1 MSRIEFLPSG
11 RKINARKGKT
21 IFQIAREAGIHL
33 NTSCNGVGT
42 CGKCKIKIIEG
53 NMEQLT
59 SSYSLSEA
67 LQDQGYSLACRAV
80 VLSDSTIFI
89 PPETR
94 LLGSELLEER
104 GEVHLTEAIDRAGIN
119 PRFRRAYLTLPHPSL
134 EDNLSDWQ
142 RIEREAAKI
151 WPGRQ
156 FNPTYRVLQEI
167 PSLLRES
174 NWKVTGDFFD
184 RGDALV
190 LINLQKGKKTIGP
203 FGLVVD
209 VGTTTLVIELIEL
222 STGSVW
228 GKTSRYNPQIT
239 YGEDVI
245 SRVIYA
251 RQENGL
257 SQLQREVVKAI
268 EHMAKK
274 LIEESILSSED
285 VSGIYLS
292 GNTIMLH
299 LLAGIDPSSILEEPY
314 VPAANF
320 GWWEDASKFGFHLFE
335 KSLVYFLPC
344 VASFLGADIVAGLLA
359 AGFDEQGPLR
369 LFVDIGTN
377 GEMVFGNGD
386 WFLACS
392 CSAGPAF
399 EGGGAKHGT
408 RVVPGA
414 IEEVRIDKETCDVEV
429 VTVGDM
435 PPQGICGSGLIDLLA
450 ELYLN
455 GIIDRRGK
463 FDFTCKANR
472 LRKSNGDYEFVVS
485 EGEDKTKD
493 ITITEADIDNLMR
506 AKAALFA
513 GIRLLIQTGHVSIA
527 DISKLYIAGV
537 FGRYLD
543 VEKAVTIGLLPD
555 IPVEKIE
562 FLGNTSLLGAR
573 MVALSR
579 DFEKRVKEIA
589 SKVTYLELARS
600 SRFMDEY
607 VSALFL
613 PHTHLDLFASVA
625 GKIPKKKKG
634 GSC

>member
-1 MSRIEFLPSG
+1 MPRLEFLPSG
-11 RKINARKGKT
+11 RKVSARKGKT

-42 CGKCKIKIIEG
+42 CGKCKVKVIEG
-53 NMEQLT
+53 EVKEL
-59 SSYSLSEA
+59 SSPYSLPKA
-67 LQDQGYSLACRAV
+67 LREQGYRLACQTV
-80 VLSDSTIFI
+80 VLSDCVVFI

-104 GEVHLTEAIDRAGIN
+104 GEVHLTAAIDKAGIK
-119 PRFRRAYLTLPHPSL
+119 PRFRRIYLSLPEPSF

-142 RIEREAAKI
+142 RIEREAKRM
-151 WPGRQ
+151 WPERK
-156 FNPTYRVLQEI
+156 FLPTYQVLPKI
-167 PSLLRES
+167 PSVLREA
-174 NWKVTGDFFD
+174 NWKVTADFFD
-184 RGDALV
+184 RDDAL
-190 LINLQKGKKTIGP
+190 LLTNLEKGKKSFGP

-209 VGTTTLVIELIEL
+209 VGTTTLVAELVEL

-251 RQENGL
+251 RQEHGL

-268 EHMAKK
+268 EHMGEK
-274 LIEESILSSED
+274 LVEESNIMPDD
-285 VSGIYLS
+285 VCGTYLS

-299 LLAGIDPSSILEEPY
+299 LLAGIDPSPIREEPY
-314 VPAANF
+314 VPPANF
-320 GWWEDASKFGFHLFE
+320 GWWENASNFGFHLFE

-359 AGFDEQGPLR
+359 AGFDKPGPVR
-369 LFVDIGTN
+369 LFIDIGTN
-377 GEMVFGNGD
+377 GEMVLGNGD

-408 RVVPGA
+408 RVIPGA
-414 IEEVRIDKETCDVEV
+414 IEEVKIDKETCEVEV
-429 VTVGDM
+429 VTIGDM
-435 PPQGICGSGLIDLLA
+435 PPKGICGSGLIDLLA
-450 ELYLN
+450 ELYLC

-463 FDFTCKANR
+463 FDFTCKSDR
-472 LRKSNGDYEFVVS
+472 LRKSNGDYEFVVYK
-485 EGEDKTKD
+485 GEDRSKD

-506 AKAALFA
+506 AKAAFFA
-513 GIRLLIQTGHVSIA
+513 GIRLLIQESH
-527 DISKLYIAGV
+527 ISFENIDKLYIAGV

-555 IPVEKIE
+555 IPSEKKIE

-579 DFEKRVKEIA
+579 DFEEKAKEIA
-589 SKVTYLELARS
+589 SKITYLELARS

-625 GKIPKKKKG
+625 GKIPKRKKG
-634 GSC
+634 GS